1 MDVVRALLQ
10 QAREKKRT
18 KETRPAREQ
27 HTSLLGGGRPRCHRQ
42 GGDVEAKAYVSAHH
56 LGFERPMLAAEIGE
70 RAFEAKLGVRS
81 RRRDLIEQVEEL
93 ANRNLLQHPQID
105 RP

>member
-1 MDVVRALLQ
+1 
-10 QAREKKRT
+10 
-18 KETRPAREQ
+18 
-27 HTSLLGGGRPRCHRQ
+27 
-42 GGDVEAKAYVSAHH
+42 
-56 LGFERPMLAAEIGE
+56 MLAAEIGE

-93 ANRNLLQHPQID
+93 ADRNLLQHPQID